1 MDEKAVTD
9 LSDNSEI
16 ASSAIRSRYW
26 MAAAYLLIAPFG
38 TLLRENWPAL
48 IGVLLVWLVLGWLH
62 ERWRLGPDY
71 KAIRKAE
78 WEFVQR
84 FGRGPY
90 FFGFAW
96 TLVVYLF
103 VEGGF
108 GGRSVIS
115 VGTAILV
122 AMAAGLLCQ
131 TLWISHKLRTS
142 AHA

>member
-1 MDEKAVTD
+1 
-9 LSDNSEI
+9 
-16 ASSAIRSRYW
+16 

-38 TLLRENWPAL
+38 TLLRDNWPAL
-48 IGVLLVWLVLGWLH
+48 IGVLLTWLVLVWLH

-78 WEFVQR
+78 SEFVQR

-90 FFGFAW
+90 IVGFAW
-96 TLVVYLF
+96 TLVAYLF

-115 VGTAILV
+115 FGTTILV

-142 AHA
+142 AQA